1 MSTMKCPDC
10 GRKVSTRTTFTRC
23 PYCGCPM
30 TEIKKSEKIRRL
42 KSTIGW
48 SIAII
53 TLVMIGMCNDKSDEK
68 SSKGDSVKQTPQT
81 EKVSADNSSKSE
93 KYEKKNGNKVETYN
107 EEVQDIIT
115 VEEPIE
121 EVDVLETTAEE
132 VPNEEIREISSLI
145 GE

>member
-1 MSTMKCPDC
+1 
-10 GRKVSTRTTFTRC
+10 
-23 PYCGCPM
+23 
-30 TEIKKSEKIRRL
+30 
-42 KSTIGW
+42 
-48 SIAII
+48 
-53 TLVMIGMCNDKSDEK
+53 MIGMCNDKSDEK